1 MIAKFSK
8 LRGRLFAGAIAR
20 DERGI
25 SVVEFALVGPMF
37 ISVLMATF
45 DLGFGVYTKA
55 VLQGSVEDAAR
66 QASLENTQWTAIRD
80 KVKQQIIA
88 VIPAAD
94 ANTDITFTLDPQYY
108 EDYDD
113 ITIPEDFTDTN
124 GNGRWDSTE
133 CFVDRNN
140 NRTYDTNVGL
150 AGRGGAQDVVSI
162 KASVTYKRV
171 FPLWS
176 LVGQAN
182 TQTIEAATYLRNQPF
197 SAQAARTGVRICP

>member
-1 MIAKFSK
+1 MTRYLAKFRRALLGNALAK
-8 LRGRLFAGAIAR
+8 

-25 SVVEFALVGPMF
+25 SVVEFALIGPMF

-45 DLGFGVYTKA
+45 DLGFGVYTKS
-55 VLQGSVEDAAR
+55 VLQGAVEDAAR
-66 QASLENTQWTAIRD
+66 QASLENTQWTTIKNR
-80 KVKQQIIA
+80 VNQQILA
-88 VIPAAD
+88 VIPAAN
-94 ANTDITFTLDPQYY
+94 AATDITFNLDSQYY

-113 ITIPEDFTDTN
+113 VIVPEDFTDTN
-124 GNGRWDSTE
+124 TNGQWDSNE

-140 NRTYDTNVGL
+140 NRTYDTNVGI

-162 KASVTYKRV
+162 KASVTYVRI

-197 SAQAARTGVRICP
+197 SAQTARTGIRICP